1 MNDDVTLT
9 GDDEGKPVITS
20 NGDRIGS
27 IATVER
33 GKAYVD
39 PNPGL
44 TDTIRSKL
52 GSNESDETDYLLN
65 TSSIESVSD
74 DAIHLSR

>member
-20 NGDRIGS
+20 NGDQIGS

-65 TSSIESVSD
+65 TSSLNTIARWDVR
-74 DAIHLSR
+74 L